1 MDKRNDLLYNL
12 LKKMTEIDKYRQ
24 TNSSIKRQEIV
35 ENLKSWIATLK
46 PGQRLVEIHLC
57 ERFGVKRSM
66 VREVLRQLEQD
77 GFVRIIPHVG
87 AVVTELSQ
95 KEIEHTYDLI
105 GVLEG
110 LAARVATPTITVQH
124 LEMIEALINK
134 MQTAENPSL
143 FFDYNKELHSFLT
156 SLCENDRL
164 IKFTENLRDHI
175 RRFYLRGF
183 YHPAQIQRANNEH
196 RKIFEAIKK
205 MKPLKVEMLVRDH
218 YLRSKNRLIK
228 YMNKSL

>member
-1 MDKRNDLLYNL
+1 MTKVDKSG
-12 LKKMTEIDKYRQ
+12 Q

-46 PGQRLVEIHLC
+46 PGQRLIEIHLC

-77 GFVRIIPHVG
+77 GFVKIIPHVG
-87 AVVTELSQ
+87 AIVTELSQ

-110 LAARVATPTITVQH
+110 LAARVATPTIMAQH
-124 LEMIEALINK
+124 LEIIEALINK
-134 MQTAENPSL
+134 MQTAENASL
-143 FFDYNKELHSFLT
+143 FFDYNKEFHSFLT

-175 RRFYLRGF
+175 RGFYLRGF

-205 MKPLKVEMLVRDH
+205 MKPSKVEMLVRDH